1 MIRPRLALLT
11 LVVVVGGARPAFAD
25 FTAFL
30 GLNTTPETRRVQG
43 FGVGAG
49 LLLVGF
55 EVEYASSPEQMED
68 LAPSLRTGMANGLVQ
83 TPFMILGI
91 QPYFTAGG
99 GVYRE
104 RLGELRETGFVF
116 NTGGGAKVAR
126 AGPLRLR
133 FDYRLLNLR
142 GDALHTRVHRIYAGL
157 NLKF

>member
-1 MIRPRLALLT
+1 MSRVRLAMVT
-11 LVVVVGGARPAFAD
+11 LAVILGGARPAFAD

-30 GLNTTPETRRVQG
+30 GLNTTPESRRVQG
-43 FGVGAG
+43 FAAGAG

-55 EVEYASSPEQMED
+55 EFEYANSAED
-68 LAPSLRTGMANGLVQ
+68 EEDFAPALRTGMGNGLIQ
-83 TPFMILGI
+83 TPFMILGV
-91 QPYFTAGG
+91 QPYFTVGA

-104 RLGELRETGFVF
+104 RLGDFSETGFVV
-116 NTGGGAKVAR
+116 NTGGGAKVAL

-142 GDALHTRVHRIYAGL
+142 GDALHSRVHRIYAGV